1 MSTPPEESAA
11 DLRESILDAANELL
25 LDAGYAGIT
34 MRKIADRIG
43 YSATSIYLHFASK
56 DALLHALIERG
67 YNLLHGAMH
76 RVAAEID
83 DPIERIEALCRC
95 YVRFGLD
102 HPSYYEV
109 MFMLHPRFMERY
121 PADKYREARRNMDAF
136 AQTLVE
142 AQRAGMAQVSDLRAG
157 ANAIWA
163 MLHGVVS
170 LLIARRM
177 DVRVDRDALI
187 DTSIRGV
194 VRSIAP
200 TAALA

>member
-1 MSTPPEESAA
+1 MSTSSDESA

-25 LDAGYAGIT
+25 LDAGYTGIT
-34 MRKIADRIG
+34 MRKVADRIG
-43 YSATSIYLHFASK
+43 YSATTIYLHFANK

-67 YNLLHGAMH
+67 YRLLHSAMH
-76 RVAAEID
+76 RVADEVV
-83 DPIERIEALCRC
+83 DPIARIEALCRC

-102 HPSYYEV
+102 HPAYYEV

-142 AQRAGMAQVSDLRAG
+142 AQRAGKAQVSDLRAG

-200 TAALA
+200 TAVLA

>member
-1 MSTPPEESAA
+1 MPSEESAA
-11 DLRESILDAANELL
+11 DLRDLILDAANELL
-25 LDAGYAGIT
+25 LDAGYVGIT
-34 MRKIADRIG
+34 MRKVADRIG
-43 YSATSIYLHFASK
+43 YSATSIYLYFANK

-67 YNLLHGAMH
+67 YRMLHGAMH
-76 RVAAEID
+76 SVAGEIA
-83 DPIERIEALCRC
+83 DPIARIEALCRC

-102 HPSYYEV
+102 YPAYYEV

-121 PADKYREARRNMDAF
+121 PADKYREARRNLDTF

-142 AQRAGMAQVSDLRAG
+142 AQRAGSAQVSDLRAG

-170 LLIARRM
+170 LLIAHRM
-177 DVRVDRDALI
+177 DVRVDRNALI

-200 TAALA
+200 TAALT